1 MMVMR
6 SCMMG
11 KSASRNVSTST
22 LKSVTAQD
30 ECVKRHE
37 SDTSCLNNG
46 SVRAPGLVDAQL
58 DKPPVYEI
66 DTAAHFYT
74 DMETTDRDEL
84 IGWAR
89 AIAVKLKFAIV
100 IGKSDNDNDIRKQ
113 YFRLD
118 CERGGRYVS
127 TNKKLKFDQTSTRK
141 CGCPFRL
148 RGYCNADKTWHLTIV
163 NGIHNHE
170 LDKAVEGHLI
180 VDRLKPEEKQFM
192 DEMSRNLVLPKNIM
206 STLKEREI

>member
-1 MMVMR
+1 ME
-6 SCMMG
+6 G
-11 KSASRNVSTST
+11 KQAIV
-22 LKSVTAQD
+22 L
-30 ECVKRHE
+30 
-37 SDTSCLNNG
+37 G
-46 SVRAPGLVDAQL
+46 VRAPGLVEAQP
-58 DKPPVYEI
+58 DKPLVYEI

-74 DMETTDRDEL
+74 DMATTDRDEL

-100 IGKSDNDNDIRKQ
+100 IGKSDNDIRKQ

-127 TNKKLKFDQTSTRK
+127 TNKKLKSDQTGTRQ

-148 RGYCNADKTWHLTIV
+148 CGYCHADKTWHLTVV

-170 LDKAVEGHLI
+170 LDKVVEGQLI

-206 STLKEREI
+206 STLKERDLNNKTTA